1 MTIHDII
8 KTSPI
13 WLRKANDMNTEL
25 ITCGYSFHMDP
36 FYSSTKSGLPSY
48 LFRLQTEGS
57 CEALVD
63 GHMVPIEPGHL
74 LLFKPGEPYELRI
87 GQAKTQPDHKIASGD
102 YYLFCKGEWI
112 DAWWKRSHKPTYM
125 RIDLDP
131 RLISLWRQLI
141 LEKRRMEEENAELS
155 GYLLQALC
163 LFLERAATETVS
175 LQGRPFT
182 GTRMKRFIEAH
193 ATAAFK
199 IEDVADHVG
208 LSISRAVHLFKEYF
222 GKTMIQY
229 ATEVRLSSAVER
241 MHDSSMSLEQIALSC
256 GFGSYPYFHRAF
268 KQRFDT
274 SPKIYRQNM
283 QHT

>member
-1 MTIHDII
+1 M
-8 KTSPI
+8 
-13 WLRKANDMNTEL
+13 KAEL
-25 ITCGYSFHMDP
+25 LTCGYSFHMDP
-36 FYSSTKSGLPSY
+36 FYSSNKSGLHYY
-48 LFRLQTEGS
+48 LFRLQTEGF

-63 GHMVPIEPGHL
+63 GRMIPIEAGHL
-74 LLFKPGEPYELRI
+74 LLFKPGDPYELRI
-87 GQAKTQPDHKIASGD
+87 EQKKTQPDQKIASGD
-102 YYLFCKGEWI
+102 YYLFCKGDWI
-112 DAWWKRSHKPTYM
+112 DAWWKSNNRPTCM

-131 RLISLWRQLI
+131 RMISLWRQLS
-141 LEKRRMEEENAELS
+141 LEKRRMEDENPELS

-163 LFLERAATETVS
+163 LYLERAATETV
-175 LQGRPFT
+175 QGRPFT

-268 KQRFDT
+268 KQRFGT
-274 SPKIYRQNM
+274 SPKAYRLNM

>member
-1 MTIHDII
+1 MEAA
-8 KTSPI
+8 
-13 WLRKANDMNTEL
+13 LL
-25 ITCGYSFHMDP
+25 TCGYSFHMDP
-36 FYSSTKSGLPSY
+36 FYVSTKSGLQSY
-48 LFRLQTEGS
+48 LFRLQTEGI
-57 CEALVD
+57 CEALVN
-63 GHMVPIEPGHL
+63 GRMIRIEAGHL
-74 LLFKPGEPYELRI
+74 LLFKPGDPYELRI
-87 GQAKTQPDHKIASGD
+87 EKDLTQTDGKIASGD
-102 YYLFCKGEWI
+102 YYLFCKGSWI
-112 DAWWKRSHKPTYM
+112 DAWWKRSNKPTCM

-131 RLISLWRQLI
+131 RLISLWRQLS

-163 LFLERAATETVS
+163 LYLERAATETVS

-268 KQRFDT
+268 KQRFGT
-274 SPKIYRQNM
+274 SPKAYRQNM

>member
-1 MTIHDII
+1 ME
-8 KTSPI
+8 
-13 WLRKANDMNTEL
+13 AEL
-25 ITCGYSFHMDP
+25 LTCGYSFHMEP
-36 FYSSTKSGLPSY
+36 FYNSTKSGLQSY

-63 GHMVPIEPGHL
+63 GRMVPVEAGTL
-74 LLFKPGEPYELRI
+74 LLFQPGDPYELRI
-87 GQAKTQPDHKIASGD
+87 EQVSTHPDCKIASGD
-102 YYLFCKGEWI
+102 YYLFCKGSWI
-112 DAWWKRSHKPTYM
+112 DAWWNRSVKPTCM

-131 RLISLWRQLI
+131 RLISLWRQLT
-141 LEKRRMEEENAELS
+141 LEKRRMEEENVELS

-163 LFLERAATETVS
+163 LSLERAATETVS

-199 IEDVADHVG
+199 VEDVADHVG

-241 MHDSSMSLEQIALSC
+241 MHDASMSLEQIALSC

-268 KQRFDT
+268 KIRFGT

-283 QHT
+283 HHT